1 MLNDSQFL
9 FGYFL
14 PTIGFMPK
22 NIDKRIDFVELL
34 KDFST
39 AYLLANRI
47 VNDADERGSSSG
59 DVVRARSVLR
69 DLETEIF
76 GTIVQCIFCLYADE
90 KHRERSID
98 DAIRALMDQR
108 RRIKSYVSALS
119 KILDPEEFY
128 LREGELTNAEDSLS
142 KVYNYWFEKFYGRDA
157 MGHFGRWNPKLGR
170 VNREEEFNYYF

>member
-14 PTIGFMPK
+14 PTIAFMPK

-39 AYLLANRI
+39 AYLLARRI
-47 VNDADERGSSSG
+47 VDEADERGSSSG
-59 DVVRARSVLR
+59 DVLRARSILK
-69 DLETEIF
+69 DLEIRVF
-76 GTIVQCIFCLYADE
+76 GTIVQCIFCLYADKE
-90 KHRERSID
+90 HQERGVD
-98 DAIRALMDQR
+98 DTIGTLMWKKRKIRN
-108 RRIKSYVSALS
+108 YVVALS
-119 KILDPEEFY
+119 KILDPEEFH

-142 KVYNYWFEKFYGRDA
+142 KVYNYWFEKFYGLDA

-170 VNREEEFNYYF
+170 VNRETEFNYYF

>member
-1 MLNDSQFL
+1 MLTQSQFL
-9 FGYFL
+9 FGFFL
-14 PTIGFMPK
+14 PSAAFMPK

-39 AYLLANRI
+39 AYLLARRI
-47 VNDADERGSSSG
+47 VDEADERESSSG
-59 DVVRARSVLR
+59 NVVGARSILK

-98 DAIRALMDQR
+98 DAIRVLMDQR
-108 RRIKSYVSALS
+108 RRIKNYVSALS
-119 KILDPEEFY
+119 KILDPKEFY

-170 VNREEEFNYYF
+170 VNRETEFNYYF

>member
-1 MLNDSQFL
+1 MNTQSQFL
-9 FGYFL
+9 YGFFL
-14 PTIGFMPK
+14 PNTSFLPK
-22 NIDKRIDFVELL
+22 NIDKQIDFVELL

-39 AYLLANRI
+39 AYLLARRI
-47 VNDADERGSSSG
+47 VDEADERGSSSG
-59 DVVRARSVLR
+59 EVVGARSVLK

-108 RRIKSYVSALS
+108 RRIKNYVSALS
-119 KILDPEEFY
+119 KILDPKEFY

-142 KVYNYWFEKFYGRDA
+142 KVYNYWFENFYGRDA
-157 MGHFGRWNPKLGR
+157 MGHFGRWNPKSGR

>member
-39 AYLLANRI
+39 AYLLARRI
-47 VNDADERGSSSG
+47 VDEADERGSSNG
-59 DVVRARSVLR
+59 DVVGARSVLK

-108 RRIKSYVSALS
+108 RRIKNYVSALS
-119 KILDPEEFY
+119 KIIDPEEFH

>member
-1 MLNDSQFL
+1 MNTQSQFL
-9 FGYFL
+9 FGFFL
-14 PTIGFMPK
+14 PNTIFLPK

-47 VNDADERGSSSG
+47 INESDERGSSSG
-59 DVVRARSVLR
+59 CVLGACSVMM

-128 LREGELTNAEDSLS
+128 LREGELTYAEDSLS
-142 KVYNYWFEKFYGRDA
+142 MVYNYWFENFYGRDA

-170 VNREEEFNYYF
+170 VNRETEFNYYF

>member
-1 MLNDSQFL
+1 MNTESQFL
-9 FGYFL
+9 YGSLL
-14 PTIGFMPK
+14 PTKELMPK

-47 VNDADERGSSSG
+47 VDEADVRGSSSG
-59 DVVRARSVLR
+59 DVVRSRSVLR

-76 GTIVQCIFCLYADE
+76 GTIVQCIFCLYADK
-90 KHRERSID
+90 KHQERGID
-98 DAIRALMDQR
+98 DAIRALMEQR
-108 RRIKSYVSALS
+108 IRIKNYVIALS
-119 KILDPEEFY
+119 KILDPKEFY
-128 LREGELTNAEDSLS
+128 LREGELTMAEGSIS
-142 KVYNYWFEKFYGRDA
+142 RVYNYWFEKFYGRDA

>member
-14 PTIGFMPK
+14 PTTAFMPK

-39 AYLLANRI
+39 AYLLARRI
-47 VNDADERGSSSG
+47 ADEVDERESSSG
-59 DVVRARSVLR
+59 VVLGARSVLK

-90 KHRERSID
+90 KHQERGID

-108 RRIKSYVSALS
+108 RRIKSCVSALS
-119 KILDPEEFY
+119 KILDPEKFH
-128 LREGELTNAEDSLS
+128 LREGELTKAENSLS
-142 KVYNYWFEKFYGRDA
+142 KVYNYWFENFYGRDA

-170 VNREEEFNYYF
+170 VNRETEFNYYF

>member
-1 MLNDSQFL
+1 MNTQSQFL
-9 FGYFL
+9 YGFFL
-14 PTIGFMPK
+14 PNTSFLPK

-39 AYLLANRI
+39 AYLLARRI
-47 VNDADERGSSSG
+47 VDEADERESSSG
-59 DVVRARSVLR
+59 VVLGARSVLK

-90 KHRERSID
+90 KHRERGID
-98 DAIRALMDQR
+98 DAIRTLMDQR

-119 KILDPEEFY
+119 KILDPKEFY
-128 LREGELTNAEDSLS
+128 LREGELSNAEASLS
-142 KVYNYWFEKFYGRDA
+142 RVYNYWFEKFYGRDA

-170 VNREEEFNYYF
+170 VNREEEFHYYF

>member
-14 PTIGFMPK
+14 PTTAFMPK

-39 AYLLANRI
+39 AYLLARRI
-47 VNDADERGSSSG
+47 VDEADERGSSSG
-59 DVVRARSVLR
+59 DVLRARSILK

-90 KHRERSID
+90 KHRERSVD
-98 DAIRALMDQR
+98 DTIGTLMWKKRKIRN
-108 RRIKSYVSALS
+108 YVVAMS
-119 KILDPEEFY
+119 KVIDPEEFH
-128 LREGELTNAEDSLS
+128 LREGELTNAEASLS

>member
-1 MLNDSQFL
+1 MNTQSQYLYGF
-9 FGYFL
+9 FL
-14 PTIGFMPK
+14 PSAAFMPK

-39 AYLLANRI
+39 AYLLSRRI
-47 VNDADERGSSSG
+47 VDEADERESSSG
-59 DVVRARSVLR
+59 CVLGARSVLK

-90 KHRERSID
+90 KHRERGID

-119 KILDPEEFY
+119 KIIDPKEFY

-142 KVYNYWFEKFYGRDA
+142 KVYNYWFENFYGWGA

-170 VNREEEFNYYF
+170 MNRETEFNYYF

>member
-1 MLNDSQFL
+1 MLTQSQFL
-9 FGYFL
+9 FGFFL
-14 PTIGFMPK
+14 PSAAFMPK

-39 AYLLANRI
+39 AYLLARRI
-47 VNDADERGSSSG
+47 VNDADDRGSSSG
-59 DVVRARSVLR
+59 DVVGARSVLK

-98 DAIRALMDQR
+98 DAIRVLMDQR
-108 RRIKSYVSALS
+108 RRIKNYVSALS
-119 KILDPEEFY
+119 KIIDPEEFH

-170 VNREEEFNYYF
+170 VNRETEFNYYF

>member
-1 MLNDSQFL
+1 MNTQSQYLYGF
-9 FGYFL
+9 FL
-14 PTIGFMPK
+14 PSVAFMPK

-39 AYLLANRI
+39 AYLLARRI
-47 VNDADERGSSSG
+47 VDDADERESSSG
-59 DVVRARSVLR
+59 CVLGARSVLK

-90 KHRERSID
+90 KHRERGID

-119 KILDPEEFY
+119 KIIDPKEFY

-142 KVYNYWFEKFYGRDA
+142 KVYNYWFENFYGRNA
-157 MGHFGRWNPKLGR
+157 IGHFGRWNPKLGR
-170 VNREEEFNYYF
+170 VNRETEFNYYF

>member
-1 MLNDSQFL
+1 MNTESQFL
-9 FGYFL
+9 FGFFL
-14 PTIGFMPK
+14 PNAEFMPK

-39 AYLLANRI
+39 AYLLSNRI
-47 VNDADERGSSSG
+47 VDEADDRGSSSG
-59 DVVRARSVLR
+59 CVLGARSVLK

-90 KHRERSID
+90 KHRERGID
-98 DAIRALMDQR
+98 DAIRVLMDQR
-108 RRIKSYVSALS
+108 RRIKNYVSALS
-119 KILDPEEFY
+119 KILDPEKFY
-128 LREGELTNAEDSLS
+128 LREGELQNAEASLS
-142 KVYNYWFEKFYGRDA
+142 RVYNYWFEKFYGRDA

>member
-1 MLNDSQFL
+1 MNTQSQYLYGF
-9 FGYFL
+9 FL
-14 PTIGFMPK
+14 PSVAFMPK

-39 AYLLANRI
+39 AYLLARRI
-47 VNDADERGSSSG
+47 VDEADERESSSG
-59 DVVRARSVLR
+59 CVLGARSVLK

-119 KILDPEEFY
+119 KIIDPKEFY
-128 LREGELTNAEDSLS
+128 LREGELTDAEDSLS
-142 KVYNYWFEKFYGRDA
+142 KVYNYWFENFYGRNA
-157 MGHFGRWNPKLGR
+157 IGHFGRWNPKLGR
-170 VNREEEFNYYF
+170 VNRETEFNYYF

>member
-1 MLNDSQFL
+1 MNTQSQYLYGF
-9 FGYFL
+9 FL
-14 PTIGFMPK
+14 PSVAFMPK

-47 VNDADERGSSSG
+47 VNDADKRESSSG
-59 DVVRARSVLR
+59 CVLGARSVLK

-98 DAIRALMDQR
+98 DAIRTLMDQR

-119 KILDPEEFY
+119 KIIDPKEFY
-128 LREGELTNAEDSLS
+128 LREGELTNADDSLGR
-142 KVYNYWFEKFYGRDA
+142 VYNYWFEKFYGRDA

-170 VNREEEFNYYF
+170 VNREEEFHYYF

>member
-1 MLNDSQFL
+1 MNTESQFL
-9 FGYFL
+9 YGSFL
-14 PTIGFMPK
+14 PNAEFMPK

-39 AYLLANRI
+39 AYLLSKRI
-47 VNDADERGSSSG
+47 VDEADERGSSSG
-59 DVVRARSVLR
+59 TVIGARSVLR

-76 GTIVQCIFCLYADE
+76 GTIVQCIFCLYSDK
-90 KHRERSID
+90 KHQERGID
-98 DAIRALMDQR
+98 DAIRALTEQR

-119 KILDPEEFY
+119 KILDPKEFY
-128 LREGELTNAEDSLS
+128 LREGELTKAEDSLS
-142 KVYNYWFEKFYGRDA
+142 RVYNYWFEKFYGRDA

>member
-1 MLNDSQFL
+1 MLTESQFL
-9 FGYFL
+9 FGFFL
-14 PTIGFMPK
+14 PNSDFLPESIE
-22 NIDKRIDFVELL
+22 KRVGFVELL

-47 VNDADERGSSSG
+47 VNDADKRESSSG
-59 DVVRARSVLR
+59 CVLGARSVLK

-98 DAIRALMDQR
+98 DAIRSLMDQR

-119 KILDPEEFY
+119 KILDPEKFH

-170 VNREEEFNYYF
+170 VNRETEFNYYF

>member
-39 AYLLANRI
+39 AYLLARRI
-47 VNDADERGSSSG
+47 VDEADDRGSSSG
-59 DVVRARSVLR
+59 CVLGARSVLK

-98 DAIRALMDQR
+98 DAIRVLMDQR
-108 RRIKSYVSALS
+108 RRIKNYVSALS
-119 KILDPEEFY
+119 KIIDPEEFH

-170 VNREEEFNYYF
+170 VNRETEFNYYF

>member
-1 MLNDSQFL
+1 MNTESQFL
-9 FGYFL
+9 FGFFL
-14 PTIGFMPK
+14 PNAEFMPK

-39 AYLLANRI
+39 AYLLSNRI
-47 VNDADERGSSSG
+47 VNEADERGSSSG
-59 DVVRARSVLR
+59 CVLGARSVLK

-90 KHRERSID
+90 KHRERGID
-98 DAIRALMDQR
+98 DAIRVLIEQR

-119 KILDPEEFY
+119 KTLDPEKFY
-128 LREGELTNAEDSLS
+128 LREGELQNANDALS

-170 VNREEEFNYYF
+170 VNREEKFNYYF

>member
-1 MLNDSQFL
+1 MNTQSQYLYGF
-9 FGYFL
+9 FL
-14 PTIGFMPK
+14 PSVAFMPK

-39 AYLLANRI
+39 AYLLARRI
-47 VNDADERGSSSG
+47 VDEADERGSSSG
-59 DVVRARSVLR
+59 DVLRARSILK

-90 KHRERSID
+90 KHRERGID

-119 KILDPEEFY
+119 KIIDPKEFY
-128 LREGELTNAEDSLS
+128 LREGELTDAEDSLS
-142 KVYNYWFEKFYGRDA
+142 KVYNYWFENFYGRNA
-157 MGHFGRWNPKLGR
+157 IGHFGRWNPKLGR
-170 VNREEEFNYYF
+170 VNRETEFNYYF